1 MGAERQQGR
10 FYQRFLF
17 EEEPE
22 DRRPGAGG
30 EGGTGPAAHEEPQT
44 STASKRKRALTVP
57 VCTVTTAEETA
68 GYEHVRPVV

>member
-10 FYQRFLF
+10 FYQRSLF

-22 DRRPGAGG
+22 DRRHGAGG

-44 STASKRKRALTVP
+44 STASKRKRALAAQ
-57 VCTVTTAEETA
+57 VCAATTAGETA
-68 GYEHVRPVV
+68 GYE